1 MKATG
6 IALVL
11 VAVCAVAISGCS
23 RKYTAT
29 ATVGV
34 AYRPL
39 SNPHPPEASYDG
51 YRKEQME
58 MLVSKSVMTAALRE
72 PEVASLPS
80 VQAETESGVVN
91 VTFPSKANIITV
103 SCTMRDPHE
112 AAVLTNAIVD
122 AYVAE
127 VRRAKRKL
135 QDRYESQ
142 ENRVNELE
150 RELNDKLRAMEQIVA
165 GSPGRKAKVPSTPG
179 SQDAAGLRT
188 AVDSLK
194 LSLHDLADERDKIG
208 LEIKSRARITAVDHA
223 QEPTLSN

>member
-1 MKATG
+1 
-6 IALVL
+6 
-11 VAVCAVAISGCS
+11 
-23 RKYTAT
+23 
-29 ATVGV
+29 
-34 AYRPL
+34 
-39 SNPHPPEASYDG
+39 
-51 YRKEQME
+51 ME

-80 VQAETESGVVN
+80 VQAETESGDAVKWLQGVVN